1 MIQSVCDINPCKND
15 GACIVKYANNTQ
27 TPECICQSLY
37 YGKYCELGNIINS
50 YNELEVVKLNGFI
63 LSIANM

>member
-1 MIQSVCDINPCKND
+1 MSVQGVCDINPCKND

-37 YGKYCELGNIINS
+37 YGKYCELGNW
-50 YNELEVVKLNGFI
+50 ETQLK
-63 LSIANM
+63 